1 MALNRFRMRPG
12 SKPERRDRIR
22 SKSPDFSGKKV
33 ELVYAVFTHNQ
44 AARVNAALV
53 GFSRFPPPMNERLH

>member
-33 ELVYAVFTHNQ
+33 ELVYAVSHTIGLLGSTQ
-44 AARVNAALV
+44 PSSDSV
-53 GFSRFPPPMNERLH
+53 GFLHP